1 MSKSNSVPKP
11 LQTFLIGVMALLP
24 LALTIGVIVWI
35 AGILKR
41 FLGPESVL
49 GGLLVKMGLSFVD
62 SSMLAYLVGALMVLG
77 SIYLLG
83 VLLQRGLKGGLR
95 KLFDNLLGRIPVV
108 GSVYDLAGRLVGMFE
123 PREDS
128 NLKAMTPVWCT
139 FGGEGGTAVLALLPS
154 PEPVVLEGHS
164 YHGILVPSA
173 PVPVGGGLLFVP
185 VDWIRPAEFG
195 VEGLTSIYVSMGVSA
210 PEVLASAGR
219 AAKKA
224 AEKSAIVSDG
234 RSPDPR

>member
-1 MSKSNSVPKP
+1 MSTNSVPKP
-11 LQTFLIGVMALLP
+11 VQTFLIGVMALLP

-41 FLGPESVL
+41 FVGPESVV

-62 SSMLAYLVGALMVLG
+62 SSALAYLLGALMVLG
-77 SIYLLG
+77 SVYLLG

-108 GSVYDLAGRLVGMFE
+108 GSVYDLAGRLVGIFE

-154 PEPVVLEGHS
+154 PEPIVLEGYR

-185 VDWIRPAEFG
+185 VDWVRPADFG

-210 PEVLASAGR
+210 PEVLETANR
-219 AAKKA
+219 AAQAKEA
-224 AEKSAIVSDG
+224 RPAIIVETE
-234 RSPDPR
+234 